1 MEEYEKAITK
11 YIDNLHKYI
20 NNIMIEDKLNGYTLE
35 DDVIKCNNEFNN
47 FFTIF
52 IKSTTQKS
60 KLLLELYKLSP
71 KFISIIFNIKKTK
84 GTVLVY
90 SNYVYIEGLE
100 IFKIYLKLFNY
111 ISIDEDKEFNKNNLN
126 YDTLSKDH
134 FRYCEFHGSIN
145 KEIRTQNKNIF
156 NMPENKYSKYCKI
169 IMISSAG
176 VEGINLFNIRQV
188 HIMEPYWNEVRI
200 EQVIG
205 RALRYCHHKD
215 LPLNERIVDVY
226 RYKMVRSNHKITT
239 DEKIE
244 SLAKKKYN
252 LLLTF
257 INAVKEAAID
267 CELFKEHN
275 MMGTKYRCFNFT
287 QESLLDE
294 NIGPAYKMNIDN
306 DITLNNGLNSQNT
319 KIMRI
324 KVIKIKAVIKIN
336 DDLYSEDKNY
346 WYYPTNNVVYDYEL
360 NYIIG
365 KLKKNENNELIS
377 LENNIYIIDKLV
389 NVPKFNIYN

>member
-1 MEEYEKAITK
+1 
-11 YIDNLHKYI
+11 
-20 NNIMIEDKLNGYTLE
+20 
-35 DDVIKCNNEFNN
+35 
-47 FFTIF
+47 
-52 IKSTTQKS
+52 
-60 KLLLELYKLSP
+60 
-71 KFISIIFNIKKTK
+71 
-84 GTVLVY
+84 
-90 SNYVYIEGLE
+90 
-100 IFKIYLKLFNY
+100 
-111 ISIDEDKEFNKNNLN
+111 
-126 YDTLSKDH
+126 
-134 FRYCEFHGSIN
+134 
-145 KEIRTQNKNIF
+145 
-156 NMPENKYSKYCKI
+156 MPENKYGKYCKI

-215 LPLNERIVDVY
+215 LPLDERIVDVY
-226 RYKMVRSNHKITT
+226 RYKMVRSNHNIKT

-336 DDLYSEDKNY
+336 EDLYSEDKYY
-346 WYYPTNNVVYDYEL
+346 WYHPTNNVVYDYEL